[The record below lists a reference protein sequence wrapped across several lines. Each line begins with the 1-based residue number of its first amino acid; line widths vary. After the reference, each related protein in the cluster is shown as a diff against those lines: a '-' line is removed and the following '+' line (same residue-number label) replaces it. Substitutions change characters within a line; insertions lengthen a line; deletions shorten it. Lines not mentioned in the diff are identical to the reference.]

1 MKIIADLHV
10 HSKYSR
16 ATSKDMDVDS
26 IALWAHRKGINL
38 VGTGDFTH
46 PAYSKEL
53 KQKLVPA
60 EDGLF
65 ALKGPDRG
73 VRFMLTS
80 EISNI
85 YSSKGKTRRIHN
97 VLTAPSFDA
106 VDKISRALS
115 RLGRLDYDGRPI
127 FGFSAKDLVKLVMDA
142 SSSCMVIPA
151 HAWTPWYSV
160 FGSKSG
166 FDSIEECFEDQ
177 AHHIHA
183 IETGLSSDPPMNWRV
198 KALDG
203 ITLISNSDAHSPEKL
218 GREANV
224 FDCTMSYMDIVSA
237 IISKDK
243 KRFLYTVE
251 FFPEEGKYHFDGHR
265 TCKVSFSPEQ
275 SRRHDGICPVCG
287 KPLTIGVLNRVDS
300 LATRKNGV
308 VPDNAIPFRHLIPL
322 KEIIA
327 DILGTG
333 VNTVGV
339 NRLYTGV
346 VIDKGIPELD
356 ILQNIPAEELRD
368 MLPENILTGILK
380 VRNSK
385 VTITPG
391 YDGEYGRI
399 SITVDAG

>member
-46 PAYSKEL
+46 PAYGKEL

-85 YSSKGKTRRIHN
+85 YSAKGKTRRIHN
-97 VLTAPSFDA
+97 VLTAPSFEA
-106 VDKISRALS
+106 VDKISLALS

-177 AHHIHA
+177 ARHIHA

-237 IISKDK
+237 ILSKDK

-265 TCKVSFSPEQ
+265 NCKVSFSPEQ

-300 LATRKNGV
+300 LATRNDGV

-327 DILGTG
+327 DMLGTG

-356 ILQNIPAEELRD
+356 ILQNMPAAELRD
-368 MLPENILTGILK
+368 MLPENVLTGILK

-399 SITVDAG
+399 SITGDAG